1 MSEYALKSPNEL
13 LLTQVKSNKV
23 RMHKSLL
30 TIILILISSLFVQAQ
45 QGQVSIDQDPG
56 IDQLLDIYKEFKANT
71 GYYTI
76 QVGFGTYD
84 EAVDLRKEVSM
95 EFPEFNPNVI
105 FDSPTYRVQVGKF
118 NSRLEAEKKYLEVRK
133 KFPGSLLL
141 RPENGDR

>member
-13 LLTQVKSNKV
+13 LLTQVKSNKA

-105 FDSPTYRVQVGKF
+105 FVY
-118 NSRLEAEKKYLEVRK
+118 
-133 KFPGSLLL
+133 
-141 RPENGDR
+141 